1 MWRALTSSAA
11 RRGMATYSERMDKT
25 GRPISPHVMIY
36 AFPTIAWSSVM
47 VRVTGILMTFGAS
60 AFSANRP
67 PFPGRVTVHR
77 RRPPCTQLIVSH
89 CLLPAPGTTGI
100 ACMALGNSDAPA
112 EFAQNLASSS
122 AAPLAK
128 FAVGFPLTYHY
139 LGAARHAFWDATA
152 KGFTNAQML
161 QSSYALIGASTAI
174 SLALCATSLQ
184 PSDKKK

>member
-1 MWRALTSSAA
+1 
-11 RRGMATYSERMDKT
+11 MDKT

-47 VRVTGILMTFGAS
+47 VRVTGILMTF
-60 AFSANRP
+60 
-67 PFPGRVTVHR
+67 
-77 RRPPCTQLIVSH
+77 
-89 CLLPAPGTTGI
+89 GTTGI